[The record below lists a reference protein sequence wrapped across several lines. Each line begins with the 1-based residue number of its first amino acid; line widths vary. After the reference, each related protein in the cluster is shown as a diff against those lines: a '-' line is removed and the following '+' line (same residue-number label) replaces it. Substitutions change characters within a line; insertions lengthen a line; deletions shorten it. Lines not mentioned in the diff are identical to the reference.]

1 MGSIV
6 LALPYCWRK
15 CICSTDFLSQDG
27 VHDFQV
33 ARENGRLDP
42 DAFESGTDH
51 DGKRINPCRMRTA
64 TTTLRPK
71 SAMVWCGLEVHQEA
85 ADEFFN
91 EDAVIVRA

>member
-1 MGSIV
+1 
-6 LALPYCWRK
+6 
-15 CICSTDFLSQDG
+15 
-27 VHDFQV
+27 
-33 ARENGRLDP
+33 
-42 DAFESGTDH
+42 
-51 DGKRINPCRMRTA
+51 MRTA